1 MTHPQM
7 SELFECQI
15 AATLVQD
22 GFSTPGTR
30 PYGAGAGA
38 EIEAIDEGDGKKLIP
53 VVIWGC
59 LKIGHPKI

>member
-1 MTHPQM
+1 MPN
-7 SELFECQI
+7 SCDLGPRW
-15 AATLVQD
+15 VQHAW
-22 GFSTPGTR
+22 GTPGTR

-38 EIEAIDEGDGKKLIP
+38 EIAAIDEGDGKKLIP